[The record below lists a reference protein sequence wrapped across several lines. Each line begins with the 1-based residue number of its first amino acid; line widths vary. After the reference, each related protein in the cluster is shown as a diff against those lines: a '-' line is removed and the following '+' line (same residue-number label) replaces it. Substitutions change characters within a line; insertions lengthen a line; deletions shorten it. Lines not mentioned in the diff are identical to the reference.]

1 VPRGL
6 LDHARRAA
14 AASPTLALLV
24 DKATGEHR

>member
-14 AASPTLALLV
+14 SACPTLALLV
-24 DKATGEHR
+24 DKTAAEHR